1 MSLRSIA
8 LKARK
13 TLYFSV
19 DSKTRPFLRI
29 PAVSIILKIVPSS
42 SSNVVS
48 MASRV
53 VPATL
58 DTMTRSSPSIAFT
71 KLDFPTFGRPIKL
84 NLITSLSS
92 SSSFSSGKAFTAA
105 SNKSPSPNP

>member
-8 LKARK
+8 LNARK

-29 PAVSIILKIVPSS
+29 PAVSIILKMVPSS
-42 SSNVVS
+42 SVKLVS

-53 VPATL
+53 VPATF
-58 DTMTRSSPSIAFT
+58 DTITRSSPNIAFT

-84 NLITSLSS
+84 KRITSVSS
-92 SSSFSSGKAFTAA
+92 S
-105 SNKSPSPNP
+105 